1 MCVVLGIQGDLQRK
15 EMTKSLCHQPELQ
28 TCKTCQWQFNF
39 YAPLIVSYLLL
50 FVSAFP
56 PANEAFTLITSCNIL
71 LGWSSCFLSAVCKRR
86 TTASGK
92 FASDVILK
100 ATCPAPNQVSPDCL
114 AYQLI
119 NQEEGTVLKIL
130 KVLKHLSLRNFGRF
144 GRWHRI
150 RLISSSFFWI
160 HRGRSKAERKSHWLA
175 GRPACPAD

>member
-1 MCVVLGIQGDLQRK
+1 MVLGIQGDLQRK
-15 EMTKSLCHQPELQ
+15 EMTKSLCHQPGLQ

-50 FVSAFP
+50 FVSAIP

-119 NQEEGTVLKIL
+119 NQEEGTVLKITS
-130 KVLKHLSLRNFGRF
+130 VWFGSVRK
-144 GRWHRI
+144 RW
-150 RLISSSFFWI
+150 
-160 HRGRSKAERKSHWLA
+160 
-175 GRPACPAD
+175 CTC